1 MDPGSA
7 ICFSPRCARS
17 KARTFGQVQERPP
30 VSLEVRSGE
39 KPAPDVLDSER
50 EPRLTPAARRRLRL
64 GIVVIIV
71 SILAV
76 AAGLEVQERRLAEAR
91 RLAGTWQLSASG
103 PHGFGL
109 EAEPPPSLS
118 AVMVMT
124 FSLRNDGPRDV
135 TVTRAS
141 AEGFVLFAPVLL
153 PAQTSREVVMRQ
165 DLDCGGDTLLPLQP
179 SILRTTSVPLTW
191 PGPLQVTV
199 ITPRGNPTI
208 ALAQPPYSTEHAAV
222 MCDRLRSGRL
232 EGLGG
237 PAKTDLP

>member
-1 MDPGSA
+1 MQA
-7 ICFSPRCARS
+7 
-17 KARTFGQVQERPP
+17 RPP

-39 KPAPDVLDSER
+39 NPAPDVLENGN

-64 GIVVIIV
+64 AGIVTIV
-71 SILAV
+71 SISVV
-76 AAGLEVQERRLAEAR
+76 AGGLEVQERRLAEAR
-91 RLAGTWQLSASG
+91 RLAGTWQLSAYG

-141 AEGFVLFAPVLL
+141 AEGFVLLAPVLL
-153 PAQTSREVVMRQ
+153 PAQASREVVMRQ
-165 DLDCGGDTLLPLQP
+165 DLDCGSDTLLPLQP
-179 SILRTTSVPLTW
+179 SIIRTTPVPLTW
-191 PGPLQVTV
+191 PGLLQVTV

-208 ALAQPPYSTEHAAV
+208 TLAQPPYYTGHAAV
-222 MCDRLRSGRL
+222 MCDWLRSGRP
-232 EGLGG
+232 EGLRG
-237 PAKTDLP
+237 PATTDPP

>member
-1 MDPGSA
+1 M
-7 ICFSPRCARS
+7 
-17 KARTFGQVQERPP
+17 
-30 VSLEVRSGE
+30 SLEFRSGDN
-39 KPAPDVLDSER
+39 PAPDVLDSER

-64 GIVVIIV
+64 GIVVSIV
-71 SILAV
+71 SVAAV

-109 EAEPPPSLS
+109 EAEPPSSLS

-141 AEGFVLFAPVLL
+141 AEGFVLLAPVLL

-179 SILRTTSVPLTW
+179 SIIRTTSVPLTW
-191 PGPLQVTV
+191 PGPLRVTV

-208 ALAQPPYSTEHAAV
+208 ALAQPPYYTEHAAV
-222 MCDRLRSGRL
+222 MCDRLRSGRP
-232 EGLGG
+232 EGLAG
-237 PAKTDLP
+237 PAKTDPP

>member
-39 KPAPDVLDSER
+39 RPAPDVLDSER

-232 EGLGG
+232 EGLGA
-237 PAKTDLP
+237 PATTDPP

>member
-1 MDPGSA
+1 MG

-17 KARTFGQVQERPP
+17 KARTFGQVQARPR
-30 VSLEVRSGE
+30 VSLDVRSGE
-39 KPAPDVLDSER
+39 NPAPDVLDSER

-64 GIVVIIV
+64 GIVV
-71 SILAV
+71 SILLLAAV

-124 FSLRNDGPRDV
+124 FSLRNDGTRDV

-141 AEGFVLFAPVLL
+141 AEGFVLLAPVLL
-153 PAQTSREVVMRQ
+153 PARASREVVMRQ

-179 SILRTTSVPLTW
+179 SSIRTTSVPLTW

-199 ITPRGNPTI
+199 ITPRGTPTI
-208 ALAQPPYSTEHAAV
+208 TLAQPPYYTEHAAV
-222 MCDRLRSGRL
+222 MCDRLRSGRP

-237 PAKTDLP
+237 PATTDPP

>member
-1 MDPGSA
+1 MQ
-7 ICFSPRCARS
+7 ARP
-17 KARTFGQVQERPP
+17 Q
-30 VSLEVRSGE
+30 VSLEVGSGE
-39 KPAPDVLDSER
+39 NPAPDVLENGN

-64 GIVVIIV
+64 AGIVTIV
-71 SILAV
+71 SISVV
-76 AAGLEVQERRLAEAR
+76 AGGLEIQERRLAEAR
-91 RLAGTWQLSASG
+91 RLAGTWQLSAYG

-141 AEGFVLFAPVLL
+141 AEGFVLLAPVLL

-179 SILRTTSVPLTW
+179 SIIRTTSVPLTW
-191 PGPLQVTV
+191 PGLLQVTV

-208 ALAQPPYSTEHAAV
+208 TLAQPPYYTGHAAV
-222 MCDRLRSGRL
+222 MCDWLRSGQP

-237 PAKTDLP
+237 PATTDPP

>member
-1 MDPGSA
+1 MLTAQVS
-7 ICFSPRCARS
+7 SPRCARS

-64 GIVVIIV
+64 GIVVMIV

-76 AAGLEVQERRLAEAR
+76 AAGLEVQQRRLAEAR
-91 RLAGTWQLSASG
+91 RLAATWQLSASG

-124 FSLRNDGPRDV
+124 FSLRNDGPQDV

-141 AEGFVLFAPVLL
+141 AEGFVLLAPVLL

-165 DLDCGGDTLLPLQP
+165 NLDCGGDTLLPVQP
-179 SILRTTSVPLTW
+179 SIMRTTSVPLAW
-191 PGPLQVTV
+191 PGPLQVAVT
-199 ITPRGNPTI
+199 TPRGNPTI
-208 ALAQPPYSTEHAAV
+208 TLAQPPYYTEHAAV
-222 MCDRLRSGRL
+222 MCDRLRSGR
-232 EGLGG
+232 
-237 PAKTDLP
+237 P